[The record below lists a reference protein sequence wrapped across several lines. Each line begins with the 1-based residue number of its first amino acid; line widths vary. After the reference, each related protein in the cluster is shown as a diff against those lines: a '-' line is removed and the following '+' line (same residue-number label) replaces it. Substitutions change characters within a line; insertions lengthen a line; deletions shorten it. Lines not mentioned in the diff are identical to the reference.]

1 VADVPLVEVDCE
13 RLRIE
18 LGERAAELAGSARDQ
33 DAAA

>member
-1 VADVPLVEVDCE
+1 VPNVPLVEVDRE
-13 RLRIE
+13 RIRIE